1 MYNYS
6 GLDKILK
13 ENNIKKSDLTKILR
27 ETCYSGQDFIKKL
40 LDLFEISY

>member
-13 ENNIKKSDLTKILR
+13 GKKSDLR
-27 ETCYSGQDFIKKL
+27 ETFYAGQDFIKKL